1 MQIHYSSLKFC
12 DEHDEDTT
20 IIVNKYFIRARGF
33 TAWEIITAAKNH
45 QIFEEDTVLSN
56 HRDYLK
62 SQVIK
67 RVSYLTDQAF
77 PEEMGL
83 PSKERMN
90 KATVLGKF
98 FQERKLQ
105 LDRSFAPTGEMS
117 ASFEH
122 WEASPGTETVENCY
136 AQLLLS

>member
-67 RVSYLTDQAF
+67 RVSYLTEQ
-77 PEEMGL
+77 G
-83 PSKERMN
+83 
-90 KATVLGKF
+90 
-98 FQERKLQ
+98 
-105 LDRSFAPTGEMS
+105 S
-117 ASFEH
+117 ASLSRRNG
-122 WEASPGTETVENCY
+122 ASIKRADEQGYCSW
-136 AQLLLS
+136 QILSRKKTAA

>member
-12 DEHDEDTT
+12 DKHDEDTT

-67 RVSYLTDQAF
+67 L
-77 PEEMGL
+77 
-83 PSKERMN
+83 ERASLSRRN
-90 KATVLGKF
+90 GASIKRADEQGYCSWQILS
-98 FQERKLQ
+98 RKKT
-105 LDRSFAPTGEMS
+105 A
-117 ASFEH
+117 A
-122 WEASPGTETVENCY
+122 
-136 AQLLLS
+136 